1 VFGSAIQRFAAE
13 GCVMKDMFSEIRRGP
28 VFRLRGLSLPQSR
41 RPDRLR
47 DLEDFGSNPGALR
60 ARCYVPADLP
70 PNAPLVVALH
80 GCTQTAGDYDNGS
93 GWSRLAD
100 QQGFAVLYPE
110 QQRTNNPNLCFN
122 WFAPEDI
129 RRGSGEA
136 LSIRQMVETIVA
148 REGLDRTRVFV
159 TGLSAGGAMAS
170 VMLATYPEVFAGGG
184 IIAGLAYG
192 VATTIPEAFDRM
204 RGLGMPSD
212 TALRSLLRQASGN
225 TGHWPRISVW
235 QGTADHTVTP
245 ANAQAIVAQWQGVHG
260 LDGAT
265 PEVTTVQG
273 QSRRVWRDRRGREL
287 IEEYSIAGM
296 GHGVPLDTRGEQH
309 YGETA
314 PYMLET
320 GISSTLQIAR
330 FWGIADAGALV
341 ADDVGADA
349 ALQPSDME
357 NTPEIAPPAF
367 TSMAGHA
374 TSSQSAKIRK
384 VIEDAL
390 RTAGLMR

>member
-1 VFGSAIQRFAAE
+1 
-13 GCVMKDMFSEIRRGP
+13 MKDMFSEIRRGP
-28 VFRLRGLSLPQSR
+28 VFRLRGLPLPQSR

-100 QQGFAVLYPE
+100 QQGFAVLYAE
-110 QQRTNNPNLCFN
+110 QQRANNPNLCFN

-136 LSIRQMVETIVA
+136 LSIRQMVETIIA

-159 TGLSAGGAMAS
+159 TGLSAGGAMTS

-184 IIAGLAYG
+184 IIAGLPYG

-212 TALRSLLRQASGN
+212 TALRNLLRQASDN

-245 ANAQAIVAQWQGVHG
+245 ANAQAIVAQWQGVHE
-260 LDGAT
+260 LDGAL
-265 PEVTTVQG
+265 PQATTVQG
-273 QSRRVWRDRRGREL
+273 HSRRVWRDRQGREL

-296 GHGVPLDTRGEQH
+296 GHGVPLDTRGQHH
-309 YGETA
+309 YGEA
-314 PYMLET
+314 GPYMLEA

-330 FWGIADAGALV
+330 FWGIADARALQ

-349 ALQPSDME
+349 VLQPSDAE
-357 NTPEIAPPAF
+357 NTPDIAPPAF

>member
-1 VFGSAIQRFAAE
+1 
-13 GCVMKDMFSEIRRGP
+13 MFSEIRRGP
-28 VFRLRGLSLPQSR
+28 VFRLRGLPLPQFR
-41 RPDRLR
+41 RQDRLR

-93 GWSRLAD
+93 GWSQLAD
-100 QQGFAVLYPE
+100 QQGFTVLYPE

-129 RRGSGEA
+129 RRDSGEA
-136 LSIRQMVETIVA
+136 LSIRQMVETIIA

-159 TGLSAGGAMAS
+159 TGLSAGGAMTS

-212 TALRSLLRQASGN
+212 TALRSLLRQASDN
-225 TGHWPRISVW
+225 TDHWPRISVW

-260 LDGAT
+260 LDGVT
-265 PEVTTVQG
+265 PRATTVQG
-273 QSRRVWRDRRGREL
+273 QSRRVWRDRKGREL

-296 GHGVPLDTRGEQH
+296 GHGVPLDTRGQQH
-309 YGETA
+309 YGEA
-314 PYMLET
+314 GPYMLEA

-330 FWGIADAGALV
+330 FWGIADLGALV
-341 ADDVGADA
+341 ADDVRSEPE
-349 ALQPSDME
+349 LSP
-357 NTPEIAPPAF
+357 PEIASAPTMVPSAL
-367 TSMAGHA
+367 TSMPLHGS
-374 TSSQSAKIRK
+374 SSQSAKIRK

>member
-1 VFGSAIQRFAAE
+1 
-13 GCVMKDMFSEIRRGP
+13 
-28 VFRLRGLSLPQSR
+28 
-41 RPDRLR
+41 
-47 DLEDFGSNPGALR
+47 
-60 ARCYVPADLP
+60 
-70 PNAPLVVALH
+70 VALH

-93 GWSRLAD
+93 GWSQLAD

-110 QQRTNNPNLCFN
+110 QQRANNPNLCFN

-129 RRGSGEA
+129 RRDSGEA

-159 TGLSAGGAMAS
+159 TGLSAGGAMTS
-170 VMLATYPEVFAGGG
+170 VMLATYPEIFAGGG

-212 TALRSLLRQASGN
+212 TALRSLLRQASDN
-225 TGHWPRISVW
+225 TDHWPRISVW
-235 QGTADHTVTP
+235 QGMADHTVTP

-260 LDGAT
+260 LDGVMPRA
-265 PEVTTVQG
+265 TTVQG
-273 QSRRVWRDRRGREL
+273 QSRRVWRDRKGREL

-296 GHGVPLDTRGEQH
+296 GHGVPLDTRGQQH
-309 YGETA
+309 YGEA
-314 PYMLET
+314 GPYMLEA

-330 FWGIADAGALV
+330 FWGIADVGALV
-341 ADDVGADA
+341 ADDVRSEPE
-349 ALQPSDME
+349 LSP
-357 NTPEIAPPAF
+357 PEIASAPTMVPSAL
-367 TSMAGHA
+367 TSMLLRRS
-374 TSSQSAKIRK
+374 SSQSAKIRK

>member
-1 VFGSAIQRFAAE
+1 MPRPGEPAAE
-13 GCVMKDMFSEIRRGP
+13 C
-28 VFRLRGLSLPQSR
+28 
-41 RPDRLR
+41 
-47 DLEDFGSNPGALR
+47 
-60 ARCYVPADLP
+60 
-70 PNAPLVVALH
+70 PLVVALH

-93 GWSRLAD
+93 GWSQLAD

-122 WFAPEDI
+122 WFAPDDI

-136 LSIRQMVETIVA
+136 LSIRQMVETIIA

-159 TGLSAGGAMAS
+159 TGLSAGGAMTS

-225 TGHWPRISVW
+225 SGHWPRISVW

-245 ANAQAIVAQWQGVHG
+245 VNAQAIVAQWQGIHG
-260 LDGAT
+260 LDGVT
-265 PEVTTVQG
+265 PQVTTAQG

-296 GHGVPLDTRGEQH
+296 GHGVPLDTRGQHH
-309 YGETA
+309 YGEAA
-314 PYMLET
+314 PYMLEA

-341 ADDVGADA
+341 ADDVGAEA
-349 ALQPSDME
+349 ALQPSHAE
-357 NTPEIAPPAF
+357 NTPEIAPQAF

>member
-1 VFGSAIQRFAAE
+1 
-13 GCVMKDMFSEIRRGP
+13 MKDMFSEIRRGP
-28 VFRLRGLSLPQSR
+28 VFRLRGLPLPQSR

-60 ARCYVPADLP
+60 ARCHVPADLP
-70 PNAPLVVALH
+70 PNAQLVVALH

-93 GWSRLAD
+93 GWSQLAD

-129 RRGSGEA
+129 RRDGGEA

-159 TGLSAGGAMAS
+159 TGLSAGGAMTS

-204 RGLGMPSD
+204 RGLGMPPD
-212 TALRSLLRQASGN
+212 TTLRSLLRQASGN

-260 LDGAT
+260 LDGVT

-296 GHGVPLDTRGEQH
+296 GHGVPLDTRGQQH
-309 YGETA
+309 YGEAA
-314 PYMLET
+314 PYMLEA

-349 ALQPSDME
+349 ALQPSDIE

-374 TSSQSAKIRK
+374 ASSQSAKIRK

>member
-1 VFGSAIQRFAAE
+1 
-13 GCVMKDMFSEIRRGP
+13 MKDMFSEIRRGP
-28 VFRLRGLSLPQSR
+28 VFRLRGLPLPQSR

-60 ARCYVPADLP
+60 ARCHVPADLP

-93 GWSRLAD
+93 GWSQLAD

-136 LSIRQMVETIVA
+136 LSIRQMVEAIVA

-159 TGLSAGGAMAS
+159 TGLSAGGAMTS

-192 VATTIPEAFDRM
+192 VASTIPEAFDRM

-212 TALRSLLRQASGN
+212 TALRSLVRQASGN
-225 TGHWPRISVW
+225 TGPGRAFRSGRAPPTTPSRPRTRRPSSRNGRASTSWMVLRRRRRRFR
-235 QGTADHTVTP
+235 ASP
-245 ANAQAIVAQWQGVHG
+245 AVSGAIG
-260 LDGAT
+260 
-265 PEVTTVQG
+265 
-273 QSRRVWRDRRGREL
+273 
-287 IEEYSIAGM
+287 
-296 GHGVPLDTRGEQH
+296 RGESSSRNTASPAWAMACRSIRGARQH
-309 YGETA
+309 YGEVG
-314 PYMLET
+314 PYMLEA

-330 FWGIADAGALV
+330 FWGIADASALEV
-341 ADDVGADA
+341 DDVRSEPVPEPAEA
-349 ALQPSDME
+349 ASV
-357 NTPEIAPPAF
+357 AP
-367 TSMAGHA
+367 TLISMAGPR
-374 TSSQSAKIRK
+374 TSSQSANIRK